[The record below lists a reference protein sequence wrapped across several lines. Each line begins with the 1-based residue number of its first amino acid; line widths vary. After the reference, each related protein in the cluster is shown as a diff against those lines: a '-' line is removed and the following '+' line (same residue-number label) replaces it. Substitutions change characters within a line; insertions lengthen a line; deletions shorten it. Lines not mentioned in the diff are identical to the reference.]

1 MILPSFQAKTGWK
14 SPRKSENKN
23 YRSDQF
29 LYDLLQGIPKKLQK
43 NSKNS
48 ITPVCLLFQPKLVG
62 KDWERVKIKII
73 VPISSY
79 PAHYKEFQNKSKKI
93 QKIKNMIFASFH
105 AKKGQESPRKSDNKN
120 YRSDQFI
127 PDPL

>member
-1 MILPSFQAKTGWK
+1 MILPSFQVKAGWK
-14 SPRKSENKN
+14 SLRKSENKN
-23 YRSDQF
+23 YRSDQI
-29 LYDLLQGIPKKLQK
+29 LYDSLQGIAKKLQK

-48 ITPVCLLFQPKLVG
+48 KTPLWLLFKPKQVG

-79 PAHYKEFQNKSKKI
+79 STCYKEFQKKSKKF
-93 QKIKNMIFASFH
+93 KKLKDMIFASFQ

-120 YRSDQFI
+120 YRSDLFL